1 MTDPILVFAED
12 DADER
17 RRLVVNFGMFAGRHA
32 TPAEIERLGES
43 LLRRGEPVDVVC
55 EERYRF
61 DSERSASV
69 YQVRIEL
76 PRSAADS
83 TDDLAAV
90 VEDWARECLAERRLI
105 TP

>member
-12 DADER
+12 DPDER
-17 RRLVVNFGMFAGRHA
+17 RRLVVNFGMFAGRQA
-32 TPAEIERLGES
+32 TPAEVERLGES
-43 LLRRGEPVDVVC
+43 LLPHAEAVEIVC

-69 YQVRIEL
+69 YQVRVEL
-76 PRSAADS
+76 PRSAAAP
-83 TDDLAAV
+83 TDELAAA
-90 VEDWARECLAERRLI
+90 VEEWARDCLAERRLI